1 MQTEGTPERTKDMD
15 LFDPLMS
22 EFQFYNHPASTVK
35 SLRTMTLLDVY
46 NYITLDNDA
55 LTNTRLLRA
64 MEDVDERKKFKAK
77 NFCFA
82 CFSGTF
88 SYRKDDCLLKHS
100 GLICIDFDHI
110 GNSQQLAETKKALI
124 EDEIFETQLL
134 FTSPSGDGLKWVV
147 DIDLGKCDHRTWF
160 YAIQNY
166 VLETYHLEADSQCVN
181 VSRSCFLPHDG
192 SCYVNPIIRKQK
204 GVCPF

>member
-1 MQTEGTPERTKDMD
+1 MKRFTSKSDHRDGTA
-15 LFDPLMS
+15 LA
-22 EFQFYNHPASTVK
+22 EFQFYEAPASTVR
-35 SLRTMTLLDVY
+35 SLRTMTLAEVY
-46 NYITLDNDA
+46 NFITLDDRT
-55 LTNTRLLRA
+55 LVNTRKLRA
-64 MEDVDERKKFKAK
+64 IDDVKARKKFKAE

-88 SYRKDDCLLKHS
+88 SYRKDDCLVKHS

-110 GNSQQLAETKKALI
+110 GKRQQLIETRQKLI
-124 EDEIFETQLL
+124 ADEYFTTQLL

-147 DIDLGKCDHRTWF
+147 DIDLAKCDHRTWF
-160 YAIQNY
+160 RAIANY
-166 VLETYHLEADSQCVN
+166 LRATYSLEADSQCVN

-192 SCYVNPIIRKQK
+192 SCYVNPNILKQP

>member
-1 MQTEGTPERTKDMD
+1 M
-15 LFDPLMS
+15 
-22 EFQFYNHPASTVK
+22 TV
-35 SLRTMTLLDVY
+35 DEVY
-46 NYITLDNDA
+46 DYITLDMRA
-55 LTNTRLLRA
+55 SQVTRELRKI
-64 MEDVDERKKFKAK
+64 EDEKKRREFKSK
-77 NFCFA
+77 NFDFV

-88 SYRKDDCLLKHS
+88 SYRKDDCLIEHS
-100 GLICIDFDHI
+100 GLLCLDFDHLPHLEMWDI
-110 GNSQQLAETKKALI
+110 RKKLI
-124 EDEIFETQLL
+124 ADPYFTTQLL

>member
-1 MQTEGTPERTKDMD
+1 
-15 LFDPLMS
+15 
-22 EFQFYNHPASTVK
+22 
-35 SLRTMTLLDVY
+35 MTLPDVY

-124 EDEIFETQLL
+124 EDEFFETQLL

-147 DIDLGKCDHRTWF
+147 DIDLAKCDHRRWF
-160 YAIQNY
+160 YAIHNY
-166 VLETYHLEADSQCVN
+166 VRETYHLEADSQCVN

-204 GVCPF
+204 GVCPY